1 MNLYVPFVGS
11 QSGLLGRG
19 QCAGA
24 VKPSLPAD
32 GAKSKLTL
40 GDILQEIENRSKS
53 LLLQLK
59 QYQRLPAGAVVD
71 LQFLAQQSRYGTDA
85 NVKRRILTKLV
96 ECGLADILA
105 AVFRLPNLDDCF
117 RSTAVELVS
126 KPGNNGAVRKDKIE
140 ISGVVDDDESDAS
153 VSDSMRTLKSAVTLL
168 WNTSD
173 KLATFCEQCVR
184 AGIVPLVLDLLQD
197 RRFAATEL
205 HERNRFFV
213 VRGCIGAMA
222 NFVRMC
228 DDDVTRETCRS
239 AGAVRVLQ
247 QYLRCTLV
255 GIRTKALVVLSYV
268 ANESENDLIH
278 ATDKNLAF
286 AVKMLLSAI
295 ECDNHYS
302 SKYGYWAVEI
312 MAGK

>member
-1 MNLYVPFVGS
+1 
-11 QSGLLGRG
+11 
-19 QCAGA
+19 
-24 VKPSLPAD
+24 LPAD

-40 GDILQEIENRSKS
+40 GDILQEIENRSKT
-53 LLLQLK
+53 LLLQQK
-59 QYQRLPAGAVVD
+59 QNQTWSAGAVVD

-96 ECGLADILA
+96 ECGLADILVA
-105 AVFRLPNLDDCF
+105 AFRLSNLDECF
-117 RSTAVELVS
+117 RATAADAVS
-126 KPGNNGAVRKDKIE
+126 RPGTNGAARKDKIE
-140 ISGVVDDDESDAS
+140 TSGAADDDESDAC
-153 VSDSMRTLKSAVTLL
+153 VSDSMRTLRSAVTLM

-173 KLATFCEQCVR
+173 KLASFCEQCVR
-184 AGIVPLVLDLLQD
+184 SGLVSLVLDLLQD
-197 RRFAATEL
+197 RRFAAAEL

-213 VRGCIGAMA
+213 VRGCIGALA

-278 ATDKNLAF
+278 TTDKNLAF
-286 AVKMLLSAI
+286 AVKMLQSAI

-312 MAGK
+312 MAGKCISSVVICSFGFLIGNAVETRVLLHS